1 MSVSI
6 DSYVEFYI
14 LNCMKLSNAL
24 SASRII
30 LAPLFLVIF
39 FIPKWFG
46 FGEKITVIVLIPL
59 FVIIQITD
67 YLDGKVAR
75 TTNTVTDFGKHF
87 DPFCDAL
94 ANLTIMFCFMFE
106 GFFSRILYMVI
117 LYREFGITF
126 LRMLAAQHSFSI
138 PAKMGGKVKTVFY
151 ISATG
156 FSLFIKLLQTFSL
169 AGDKILHLLR
179 FINLG
184 IYIIAI
190 LLSVVTFCDYL
201 NEYRKRIAKK

>member
-1 MSVSI
+1 MFVSI

-46 FGEKITVIVLIPL
+46 FGEKITVIILIPL

-67 YLDGKVAR
+67 YP
-75 TTNTVTDFGKHF
+75 DFGKHF

-106 GFFSRILYMVI
+106 GFFSRTLYMVV

-169 AGDKILHLLR
+169 ASDKILHLLR

>member
-1 MSVSI
+1 
-6 DSYVEFYI
+6 
-14 LNCMKLSNAL
+14 MKLSNAL

-46 FGEKITVIVLIPL
+46 FGEKITVIILIPL

-106 GFFSRILYMVI
+106 GFFSRILYMVV

-138 PAKMGGKVKTVFY
+138 PAKMGGKVKTV
-151 ISATG
+151 
-156 FSLFIKLLQTFSL
+156 FIKLLQTFSL